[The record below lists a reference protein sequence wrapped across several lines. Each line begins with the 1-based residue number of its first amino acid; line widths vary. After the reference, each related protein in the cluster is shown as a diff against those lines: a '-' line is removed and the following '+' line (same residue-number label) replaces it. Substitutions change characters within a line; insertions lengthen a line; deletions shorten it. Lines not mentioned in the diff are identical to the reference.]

1 MRRSMLVFVCCL
13 AAVFTGLIISGLAEA
28 APVRGKSAAKEL
40 LPAALRNI
48 DIKDDFIPG
57 EGKDAG
63 VIQTITGHAV
73 VARQDLRQAYFAAVG
88 DRLYEKDVL
97 FTLKNSRCRF
107 KMHNEDV
114 VTLGESTRL
123 TITAF
128 ADDRNTQEKR
138 SSFGMTKGK
147 AMFYTLRL
155 LKHKQAGM
163 DVATPTAVAGVRGTK
178 FGAEVVEIDEST
190 NVYAFEGAVAVTAT
204 ATGRTT
210 TLTEGQGVNANIVG
224 LGGTFATPPGVS
236 RQFQLDTSI
245 GPSDAI
251 GLGTD
256 GSAAGTDETPLAAN
270 GVDTSTLTQK
280 QNTLTTVSPA
290 RPSTRG
296 GYFVGMLS
304 LASSYYVTLISETS
318 QDFDS
323 SNARATA
330 APSPYFVRVDGTGGS
345 VKQVAEL
352 NFNGSVA
359 TGLPQPAQRT
369 ELGYNAYMEW
379 GSWTQPNPM
388 TILTY
393 NYFFN
398 NKGYYV
404 WGDMTTNDQMSAL
417 AAANPVATYSGT
429 AYGTVW
435 SSGGG
440 IDKAPGSFSMAVNF
454 NTRDINNFQVW
465 VGGVN
470 NTGMSGGTGT
480 ITGSSFAVTA
490 LGNGCVNGT
499 CNTGGSGAANGAFYG
514 PNAEYAGGV
523 WKVTNGLGGY
533 ANGMFQGSK

>member
-13 AAVFTGLIISGLAEA
+13 TAVFIGLILSGYAEA
-28 APVRGKSAAKEL
+28 APGRGRSAAKDL

-48 DIKDDFIPG
+48 DIKDDFVVG
-57 EGKDAG
+57 AGKEAG

-107 KMHNEDV
+107 RMHNEDV
-114 VTLGESTRL
+114 VTLGEATRL
-123 TITAF
+123 GITAF
-128 ADDRNTQEKR
+128 VDDRNTQEKR

-163 DVATPTAVAGVRGTK
+163 DVTTPTAVAGVRGTK
-178 FGAEVVEIDEST
+178 FGAEVVEIDDST

-204 ATGRTT
+204 ATGQTT
-210 TLTEGQGVNANIVG
+210 TLHEGQGVNANIVG

-245 GPSDAI
+245 GPSDAV
-251 GLGTD
+251 GLGTQ

-270 GVDTSTLTQK
+270 GVDTSALTQNL
-280 QNTLTTVSPA
+280 NTLQMTG
-290 RPSTRG
+290 RPTRHD

-304 LASSYYVTLISETS
+304 SNFTPFAGTYISQTS

-323 SNARATA
+323 SDARATDGTN
-330 APSPYFVRVDGTGGS
+330 FVSVDGTGGS
-345 VKQVAEL
+345 AKQVAAL
-352 NFNGSVA
+352 FLGGPA
-359 TGLPQPAQRT
+359 TGLPQPMQRT
-369 ELGYNAYMEW
+369 EIGYNAYMEW
-379 GSWTQPNPM
+379 GSWTQPNLM
-388 TILTY
+388 TYTTY

-404 WGDMTTNDQMSAL
+404 WGDMTTDVQMAAL
-417 AAANPVATYSGT
+417 AAANLVATYSGT

-440 IDKAPGSFSMAVNF
+440 TDMTGTFGTTVNF
-454 NTRDINNFQVW
+454 HTGQLNNFGINVH
-465 VGGVN
+465 GGG
-470 NTGMSGGTGT
+470 NTVTLTGGTGDFP
-480 ITGSSFAVTA
+480 GSSSQFQLT
-490 LGNGCVNGT
+490 GGTWSVNGGT
-499 CNTGGSGAANGAFYG
+499 TGQAGAASGSVYGAQAQAIG
-514 PNAEYAGGV
+514 GAWQASGGGNYAAGI
-523 WKVTNGLGGY
+523 
-533 ANGMFQGSK
+533 FQGTR